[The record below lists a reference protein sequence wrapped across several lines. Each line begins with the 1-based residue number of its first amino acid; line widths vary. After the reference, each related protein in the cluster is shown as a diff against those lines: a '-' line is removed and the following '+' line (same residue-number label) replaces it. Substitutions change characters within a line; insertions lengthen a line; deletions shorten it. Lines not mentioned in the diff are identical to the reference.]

1 MKKWDKVQI
10 TIGKEFEIDEDVILG
25 YPSGRY
31 KKNQG
36 GVILGDYAR
45 IRSGSVIYQGV
56 VIGHHLEAGHH
67 VVVREEN
74 KIGNQVCIW
83 SNTVVDYG
91 CQIGNHVKIHSNVY
105 VAQYTVI
112 EDDVFIAPGTIFGN
126 DKYPV
131 SDHLEGPV
139 IKRGARLGVNVT
151 ILPGI
156 QVGEDALVGA
166 GSVVTRDVPARAVVV
181 GNPARVIRTVDE
193 LNKKKK

>member
-1 MKKWDKVQI
+1 MKQWDKVEI
-10 TIGKEFEIDEDVILG
+10 IIGKQSEIDEDVILG

-36 GVILGDYAR
+36 SVILGDYAR

-56 VIGHHLEAGHH
+56 VIGHHFEAGHH
-67 VVVREEN
+67 VIVREEN

-83 SNTVVDYG
+83 SNTVLDYG

-105 VAQYTVI
+105 VAQFTAI
-112 EDDVFIAPGTIFGN
+112 EDEVFIAPGTIFGN

-156 QVGEDALVGA
+156 HVGEDALVGA
-166 GSVVTRDVPARAVVV
+166 GSVVTRDVPARAVVA
-181 GNPARVIRTVDE
+181 GNPARVIKTVDE
-193 LNKKKK
+193 INKK